1 MNTKGLAKLYD
12 GLSPW
17 ERLPLILAASSR
29 GDAEERS
36 RLGSS
41 APRHQYRI
49 PDHYGL
55 ADGLERLSHLYVI
68 MQLDRAVLYWQADGL
83 REHYASLAKSE
94 EHKARDESLA
104 DLQGALAYSITV
116 YADAWKR
123 LSSELQADPGLLLR
137 LLPGLATLRQVE
149 EEARAIAPTA
159 EEVTAWLRARG
170 NESARADTVES
181 VVKEMRHY
189 LQDHLEWWA

>member
-1 MNTKGLAKLYD
+1 MNAKGLAKLYD

-17 ERLPLILAASSR
+17 ERLPLILGASSR
-29 GDAEERS
+29 GDTEERS
-36 RLGSS
+36 RLRAS
-41 APRHQYRI
+41 APRHLYRI
-49 PDHYGL
+49 SDHYGL

-83 REHYASLAKSE
+83 REHYASLAETE
-94 EHKARDESLA
+94 ELKARDESLSE
-104 DLQGALAYSITV
+104 LQGALAYSITV

-123 LSSELQADPGLLLR
+123 LSSELQADPELMLK

-149 EEARAIAPTA
+149 EEAWAIVPTA

-170 NESARADTVES
+170 NGSARAATVES
-181 VVKEMRHY
+181 VVKELR
-189 LQDHLEWWA
+189 